1 MDKAAPQTTARAA
14 PRLWPVNQSV
24 GCELLESGGF
34 GGGGLTEFS
43 ASLILSHEWRTAM
56 AKPVWTSPVSGA
68 PSKNHEKR
76 AGVGV
81 HVRHP
86 ILELGGTTKGKD
98 RVIAAAGHESIEIV
112 DLVAE
117 VESDKIGQA

>member
-1 MDKAAPQTTARAA
+1 MPFTSRTGFTMDNAAPQTTARAA

-34 GGGGLTEFS
+34 GGGGLSELS

-76 AGVGV
+76 AS
-81 HVRHP
+81 
-86 ILELGGTTKGKD
+86 
-98 RVIAAAGHESIEIV
+98 AAFTFIIQSWNLALPRKERT
-112 DLVAE
+112 A
-117 VESDKIGQA
+117 